1 MTFTHP
7 IWLLLA
13 IPLAISLVVWRP
25 RTRTRI
31 ALLLAILL
39 ALAGLAV
46 HLPSRAGTVVIVAD
60 RSLSMPRDADA
71 LEREVAKSL
80 RASQPSGSQLQIVS
94 FGRDA
99 EIETAP
105 FAMAPAQPESNMQRG
120 LETALSLI
128 PPNTPGRIV
137 LLSDGRWSGEDP
149 SAAMLLAADRGVAI
163 DYRVAERPSTNDLAV
178 ERIDAP
184 ATVGPGEAFVIRAAI
199 RAPVA
204 HDADVTLRRGST
216 VIAHGKQHFDA
227 GANPIAFRDRASN
240 GGLLSYTLDVDGGTA
255 DPVPEN
261 NHARFL
267 IGVNGP
273 KPVLLIS
280 GSPSSQFSQL
290 LTSSGINVQTDP
302 HLQLSLE
309 TLANHSAVILEN
321 VPANDLGVNGM
332 KTLAS
337 WVTNAGGGLMIT
349 GGKSSFAAGGYF
361 KSPLE
366 PVLPVSMELRREHRK
381 LRMSIVVTMDRS
393 GSMAMA
399 AGGGRTKMQLADLS
413 AVQVLDMLSPN
424 DELGVVA
431 VDSSSHIVADL
442 DPIEGREAMLRSKI
456 MSVES
461 EGGGIFIYPA
471 LATSANMLITA
482 GSQTKH
488 ILLFADAADSEE
500 PGDYKALLARC
511 REANITVSVIG
522 LGTPQDSDAE
532 LLRDIARRGGGQS
545 YFTDDPDDLPRLFAQ
560 DTFIVARS
568 ALIDTPTPLQPTAAL
583 VSLSGRTFTPPPAGG
598 FNLCYLRD
606 GASPAVLTADEY
618 HAPFVASWQAGLG
631 RVLAYTGEV
640 DGALTGAI
648 GEWPEVGSFESGLV
662 RWTAGGESPL
672 PNEMLVTQRVTNGAC
687 RISLQLDPERTSAS
701 VVDAP
706 AVTTLFGA
714 PGLAPVVTK
723 SKMRWITPDELEVE
737 LPMRGDETY
746 LSSVDVPGGGRV
758 SLPAVRLP
766 YSPEYAPN
774 ANDAGRKTLERL
786 ARATGGRERMT
797 ASEVWQDLARKRQPV
812 PLTGWLIALAV
823 LLLLFETIERRIW
836 TWSRVAPAAS
846 PARATESAAPH
857 TQPAVP
863 ITDEPDLLAALDR
876 ANQRAKRKMGP

>member
-13 IPLAISLVVWRP
+13 IPLAISLIAWPP
-25 RTRTRI
+25 RSRVRFAI
-31 ALLLAILL
+31 RVALLLAILL

-46 HLPSRAGTVVIVAD
+46 HLPSRAGSIVVVAD

-71 LEREVAKSL
+71 LEREIARTLQS
-80 RASQPSGSQLQIVS
+80 SQPAGSQLHIVS
-94 FGRDA
+94 FGRDE
-99 EIETAP
+99 EIENAP
-105 FAMAPAQPESNMQRG
+105 FAMAANQPESNMQRG

-163 DYRVAERPSTNDLAV
+163 DYRLAERPSTNDLAI

-199 RAPVA
+199 RSPVA
-204 HDADVTLRRGST
+204 RDADVVLRRGSAI
-216 VIAHGKQHFDA
+216 IAQGKQHFDA
-227 GANPIAFRDRASN
+227 GVNPLAFRDRSSG

-255 DPVPEN
+255 DPLPEN

-267 IGVNGP
+267 VGVSGP

-280 GSPSSQFSQL
+280 GSQSSHFGQL
-290 LTSSGINVQTDP
+290 IASSGIAVRSDP
-302 HLQLSLE
+302 HPQLTLE
-309 TLANHSAVILEN
+309 TLASHSAVVLEN
-321 VPANDLGVNGM
+321 VPANDVGVTGM
-332 KTLAS
+332 RTLAS
-337 WVTNAGGGLMIT
+337 WVSDGGGGLMIT
-349 GGKSSFAAGGYF
+349 GGRSSFAAGGYF

-399 AGGGRTKMQLADLS
+399 AGGGRTKMQLADIS

-431 VDSSSHIVADL
+431 VDSASHVVADL
-442 DPIEGREAMLRSKI
+442 DPIEGRESVLRTKI
-456 MSVES
+456 MSIES

-471 LATSANMLITA
+471 LATSANMLLTA

-500 PGDYKALLARC
+500 PGDYKALLERARQ
-511 REANITVSVIG
+511 ANISVSVIG

-532 LLRDIARRGGGQS
+532 LLRDIARRGGGECW
-545 YFTDDPDDLPRLFAQ
+545 FTDDPDDLPRLFAQ

-583 VSLSGRTFTPPPAGG
+583 VSLSGRNFAPPPAGG

-606 GASPAVLTADEY
+606 GASPAVLTADDY

-648 GEWPEVGSFESGLV
+648 GKWPEAGSFETSLV
-662 RWTAGGESPL
+662 RWTAGGEAPL
-672 PNEMLVTQRVTNGAC
+672 PNDMLVTQHVSNGAC
-687 RISLQLDPERTSAS
+687 RISLQLDPERTSQS

-706 AVTTLFGA
+706 SITTLAGAAGRPPAVTKA
-714 PGLAPVVTK
+714 
-723 SKMRWITPDELEVE
+723 KMRWITPDELSLE

-746 LSSVDVPGGGRV
+746 LSSVDVPGAGRV

-774 ANDAGRKTLERL
+774 GDDAGRKTLERL
-786 ARATGGRERMT
+786 ARATGGRERLMT
-797 ASEVWQDLARKRQPV
+797 AEVWKDLARKRQPV
-812 PLTGWLIALAV
+812 PLAPWLMGFAV
-823 LLLLFETIERRIW
+823 VLLLFETVERRLI
-836 TWSRVAPAAS
+836 
-846 PARATESAAPH
+846 ARH
-857 TQPAVP
+857 
-863 ITDEPDLLAALDR
+863 PDLLAALDR